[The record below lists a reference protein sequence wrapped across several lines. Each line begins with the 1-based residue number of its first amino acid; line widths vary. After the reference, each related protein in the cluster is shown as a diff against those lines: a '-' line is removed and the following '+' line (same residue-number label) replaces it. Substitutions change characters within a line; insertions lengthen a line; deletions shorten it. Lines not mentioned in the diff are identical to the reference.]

1 MSRFVQTFDWYCI
14 ELGSY
19 DLLMSK
25 LATDLCFF
33 FFGSIISQSFEDES
47 GFSK

>member
-1 MSRFVQTFDWYCI
+1 MSGFVQTFDWYCI